1 MLKTKIFDAI
11 DVKTR
16 EVKVPE
22 WNVTLFVRS
31 MSGTDRAR
39 FKAIADRLQK
49 EGKEADADSW
59 LLILTAVD
67 EQGNRIFSDED
78 FEKLNSKSATVLT
91 HVAKEALIVN
101 GLLPESIDEAKK
113 N

>member
-11 DVKTR
+11 DRKLRHVHVK
-16 EVKVPE
+16 E
-22 WNVTLFVRS
+22 WDVTLYLHS
-31 MSGTDRAR
+31 MTGAERAR
-39 FKAIADRLQK
+39 FKQIADKLQK
-49 EGKEADADSW
+49 EGKEADADTW
-59 LLILTAVD
+59 LLILTACD

-78 FEKLNSKSATVLT
+78 FERLNSKSATVLT

-101 GLLPESIDEAKK
+101 GLLPDSIDEAKK